1 MRDMIKP
8 SLILFLVC
16 LVVTAALALTYNIT
30 IDTIEARAAS
40 DAESARKEVL
50 ADADTFNQVG
60 EAQIKSI
67 IESNPELN
75 LIKEVYQ
82 GVKAD
87 KIAGYVFSVTN
98 KGYGG
103 EIDVIIGIDAAGT
116 ITGVK
121 VSEHNETAGLGS
133 KATE

>member
-75 LIKEVYQ
+75 LIK
-82 GVKAD
+82 KL
-87 KIAGYVFSVTN
+87 SRR
-98 KGYGG
+98 KG
-103 EIDVIIGIDAAGT
+103 
-116 ITGVK
+116 
-121 VSEHNETAGLGS
+121 
-133 KATE
+133 